1 MFTSIVQEFKKL
13 LSSDN
18 LTKEKKN
25 FDELI
30 LQFNQ
35 LKNESTGEEDV
46 NQLLSNDL
54 INALKTKL
62 SDEKELIQ
70 KAAEKV
76 KEQKT
81 DLIQQLEELVAN
93 EQNIGKAFKSL
104 KIIRLEWTRLNES
117 VGFIQKDVDRQF
129 TKALED
135 FYYNINIYKAIQDH
149 DLKRNEQLKEEIL
162 VKLKSCTEK
171 PTSKA
176 LMVELKELR
185 TEWEGIGPV
194 KKELQEDFW
203 TKYREYL
210 DLLYSN
216 FKDFKA
222 SEKEEQ
228 YENLNL
234 KNTIVDFVSSI
245 DVSTLKNAR
254 DWKIIAD
261 KVIKVQADWKLIG
274 HVPNTHKDESWK
286 KYRAVC
292 DVFFNAKKEFY
303 DAQKATFKVNKK
315 AKLELIKK
323 AEDLLQAENI
333 LDQPNTFVAM
343 QAEWKK
349 IGAVHQRDEQFLWH
363 KFQKSCNE
371 FFNLKKTARKQQ
383 DQDKDKNNEAK
394 AAVITAVK
402 NTEDI
407 NDDNLLTILKA
418 WWLTNEDF
426 TRKSIQY
433 LKDLEKSFS
442 AKGLNFKE
450 LETKFFD
457 EKMEVYSSFENKVDL
472 INRDKIFIQDQIG
485 KVQKEMT
492 QYENNLGFFGNSK
505 GVNPLLQGVHDK
517 IEILQKEVNSF
528 KVQLT
533 KMNKVLKN

>member
-13 LSSDN
+13 LSSEN
-18 LTKEKKN
+18 LTKEIKK

-30 LQFNQ
+30 IQFNQ

-54 INALKTKL
+54 INALKKKL
-62 SDEKELIQ
+62 SDEKELVK

-76 KEQKT
+76 KEQKIALT
-81 DLIQQLEELVAN
+81 QQLEELVAN
-93 EQNIGKAFKSL
+93 EQNIGKAFKDL
-104 KIIRLEWTRLNES
+104 KSIRSEWTKLNES
-117 VGFIQKDVDRQF
+117 VGFTQKDVDRQF

-135 FYYNINIYKAIQDH
+135 FYYNINIYKAIQNH

-185 TEWEGIGPV
+185 TEWESIGPV
-194 KKELQEDFW
+194 KKELQDDFW
-203 TKYREYL
+203 AKYREYL

-234 KNTIVDFVSSI
+234 KNTIIDFVSSI

-254 DWKIIAD
+254 DWKTVAD

-274 HVPNTHKDESWK
+274 HVPNEHKDASWK
-286 KYRAVC
+286 KYRAAC

-303 DAQKATFKVNKK
+303 DAQKLTFKVHKK

-323 AEDLLQAENI
+323 AEDLLQAENV
-333 LDQPNTFVAM
+333 LDQSNAFVTM

-349 IGAVHQRDEQFLWH
+349 IGPVHQRDEQFLWH
-363 KFQKSCNE
+363 KFQKSCNA

-383 DQDKDKNNEAK
+383 DKDKDKNNEAK
-394 AAVITAVK
+394 AAVINTVQT
-402 NTEDI
+402 TEDF
-407 NDDNLLTILKA
+407 NDETVLSILKA
-418 WWLTNEDF
+418 WWFTNEDF
-426 TRKSIQY
+426 TRKSNQY
-433 LKDLEKSFS
+433 LKDLEKVLSS
-442 AKGLNFKE
+442 KGVDFKE
-450 LETKFFD
+450 VETQFFD
-457 EKMEVYSSFENKVDL
+457 EKIEVYSSFKNKVDL
-472 INRDKIFIQDQIG
+472 INRDKIFLQDQIG
-485 KVQKEMT
+485 KVQKEIT
-492 QYENNLGFFGNSK
+492 QYENNLGFFGSSK
-505 GVNPLLQGVHDK
+505 GINPLVQGVHDK
-517 IEILQKEVNSF
+517 IEILQKEVNAF
-528 KVQLT
+528 KAQLT
-533 KMNKVLKN
+533 KMNKVLKD

>member
-13 LSSDN
+13 LSSEN
-18 LTKEKKN
+18 LTKEIKK

-54 INALKTKL
+54 INALKKKL
-62 SDEKELIQ
+62 SDEKELVK
-70 KAAEKV
+70 KATEKV
-76 KEQKT
+76 KEQKIALT
-81 DLIQQLEELVAN
+81 KQLEELVAN
-93 EQNIGKAFKSL
+93 EQNIGKAFKDL
-104 KIIRLEWTRLNES
+104 KSIRTEWTKLNES
-117 VGFIQKDVDRQF
+117 VGFTQKDVDRQF

-149 DLKRNEQLKEEIL
+149 DLKRNEQLKKEIL

-176 LMVELKELR
+176 LMIELKELR
-185 TEWEGIGPV
+185 TEWESIGPV
-194 KKELQEDFW
+194 KKEQQDSFW

-234 KNTIVDFVSSI
+234 KNTIIDFVSGI

-254 DWKIIAD
+254 DWKTVAD

-274 HVPNTHKDESWK
+274 HVPNEHKDISWK
-286 KYRAVC
+286 KYSAAC
-292 DVFFNAKKEFY
+292 DVFFNAKKKFY
-303 DAQKATFKVNKK
+303 DAQKLTFKAHKK
-315 AKLELIKK
+315 MKLELIKK

-333 LDQPNTFVAM
+333 LEQSNSFVTM

-349 IGAVHQRDEQFLWH
+349 IGPVHQRDEQFLWH
-363 KFQKSCNE
+363 KFQKSCNA

-394 AAVITAVK
+394 AAVIRAVK
-402 NTEDI
+402 ETEDL
-407 NDDNLLTILKA
+407 NNESLLAILKA

-433 LKDLEKSFS
+433 LKDLEKAFA

-450 LETKFFD
+450 SETTFFD
-457 EKMEVYSSFENKVDL
+457 EKMEVYSSFKNKVDL
-472 INRDKIFIQDQIG
+472 INRDKIFVQEQIG
-485 KVQKEMT
+485 KVQKEIT

-505 GVNPLLQGVHDK
+505 GANPLLQGVHDK
-517 IEILQKEVNSF
+517 IEILQKEVNAF
-528 KVQLT
+528 KVKLT
-533 KMNKVLKN
+533 KMNKVLKG